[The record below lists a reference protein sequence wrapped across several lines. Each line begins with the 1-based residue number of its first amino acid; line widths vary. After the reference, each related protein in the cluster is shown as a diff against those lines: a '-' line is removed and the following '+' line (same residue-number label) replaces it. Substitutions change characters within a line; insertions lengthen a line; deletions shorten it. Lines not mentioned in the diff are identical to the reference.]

1 MTFDEA
7 ITLVSELSSK
17 LDQHG
22 FIAALAVSEQ
32 SFGTITRNHLST
44 CEPTGKDDNVV
55 ALMEEGIQ
63 RIKKDW
69 KVAYTTMTGEHY
81 IAELSVRGK
90 HMITIKNK
98 RCKTVVQ
105 EKEVIESGQKEAQ
118 ALLRH
123 WDNKKPFTNEGV

>member
-7 ITLVSELSSK
+7 ITLVAELNAK
-17 LDQHG
+17 LDRNG
-22 FIAALAVSEQ
+22 FVAALAISQ
-32 SFGTITRNHLST
+32 TSGGTIARNHLST
-44 CEPTGKDDNVV
+44 SEPTGRDDNVV

-90 HMITIKNK
+90 HMITIKNR

-105 EKEVIESGQKEAQ
+105 EKEVLESGQKEAQ

-123 WDNKKPFTNEGV
+123 WDNKKPFTNESV